1 VLQNS
6 TGSVHSDSPGSKPSW
21 LPVILLELAN
31 LTSGLGNAVV
41 LVAVPWLVLEV
52 TDSPAFTGIVAG
64 TSAFAAL
71 IMSPLAGWWVDHV
84 GRRTVSVISDIL
96 SAVSVAAIP
105 VISLLGEIT
114 PPLILVLA
122 ALGAAFDPA
131 GYTARRT
138 LLVEAAL
145 ASRMGQERLNG
156 IHEGIFAIGFTLG
169 PLIGAVAIGA
179 IGAAQSFWIPFLLFA
194 VAAVAILLMRTTPA
208 SLPTPSSGT
217 VGWRGVTRG
226 FVVLWKDGPLRL
238 TFLGALVLA
247 AIYLPSESVIL
258 PTYFEARNEPGSL
271 GLVIAA
277 LAGGST
283 VGSFA
288 YGWISARMNTPTML
302 RLMMVGTALS
312 IIPMALLP
320 PLPVLLTAG
329 FFLGLFWGPLNP
341 LMTTLVQKRVS
352 PEEQGRVFGVQLSV
366 WYAAPPLG
374 MVVVGYSVETLGIST
389 TYLALATLLSA
400 TALAILLSRSVRQ
413 LDA

>member
-1 VLQNS
+1 
-6 TGSVHSDSPGSKPSW
+6 
-21 LPVILLELAN
+21 
-31 LTSGLGNAVV
+31 
-41 LVAVPWLVLEV
+41 
-52 TDSPAFTGIVAG
+52 
-64 TSAFAAL
+64 
-71 IMSPLAGWWVDHV
+71 
-84 GRRTVSVISDIL
+84 
-96 SAVSVAAIP
+96 
-105 VISLLGEIT
+105 
-114 PPLILVLA
+114 
-122 ALGAAFDPA
+122 
-131 GYTARRT
+131 
-138 LLVEAAL
+138 
-145 ASRMGQERLNG
+145 
-156 IHEGIFAIGFTLG
+156 
-169 PLIGAVAIGA
+169 
-179 IGAAQSFWIPFLLFA
+179 
-194 VAAVAILLMRTTPA
+194 MRTTPA

-389 TYLALATLLSA
+389 TYLALATLLAA
-400 TALAILLSRSVRQ
+400 TALAILFSRSVRQ